1 MASRWETRFES
12 SPNPKLDQRCSPE
25 TPDDYRA
32 ILITI
37 LLGPLAGVSKNDS
50 NRSDSNKMIQI
61 EVIQL
66 NSLLAP
72 SSADYEHSDMRPVQT
87 E

>member
-1 MASRWETRFES
+1 
-12 SPNPKLDQRCSPE
+12 
-25 TPDDYRA
+25 
-32 ILITI
+32 
-37 LLGPLAGVSKNDS
+37 
-50 NRSDSNKMIQI
+50 MIQI

-87 E
+87 ERHSLTFWPLESPGLL